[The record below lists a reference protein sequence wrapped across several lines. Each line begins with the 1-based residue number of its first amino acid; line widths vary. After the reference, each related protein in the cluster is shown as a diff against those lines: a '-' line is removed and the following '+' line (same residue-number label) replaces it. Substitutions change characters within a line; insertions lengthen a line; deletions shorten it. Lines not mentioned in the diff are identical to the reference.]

1 MWLIAGLLSWCARAY
16 RWLFHDPKE
25 PFPPLTTEAVLRD
38 EFAYLHQAAR
48 LQTDSDPDNQPTGPA
63 PLLTKDERAA
73 LGAVRSGRSELAAEE
88 AYLFEEVEVHSE
100 SPEIVSA
107 ADADERLRD
116 LFSAYGEKRP

>member
-1 MWLIAGLLSWCARAY
+1 VWLIAWLLSWCARAY
-16 RWLFHDPKE
+16 RWLFDDPKE

-48 LQTDSDPDNQPTGPA
+48 LQTDSDPDDQPTGPA

-88 AYLFEEVEVHSE
+88 AYLFEEMHGE
-100 SPEIVSA
+100 SPETVPA
-107 ADADERLRD
+107 ADADERLRG